1 MKLDQQEISALK
13 TLLSVSKNRADES
26 LDNLYNKIL
35 SNGEITLFID
45 GAADLNS
52 KTAGIGGVIFKDG
65 EEVYSFSEYLHDST
79 NNEAEYAALI
89 TGLKWL
95 VELKLL
101 NAKIYSDSELVV
113 KQISGEYRVK
123 NPRMQVLHQQAIS
136 EFHQLDS
143 WTFSHVYRDKNDA
156 ADKLAKAGREKGKK

>member
-1 MKLDQQEISALK
+1 MKLEQQEISALK
-13 TLLSVSKNRADES
+13 TLLSISKNRADES

-79 NNEAEYAALI
+79 NNEAEYTALI

-113 KQISGEYRVK
+113 KQISG
-123 NPRMQVLHQQAIS
+123 
-136 EFHQLDS
+136 
-143 WTFSHVYRDKNDA
+143 
-156 ADKLAKAGREKGKK
+156 